1 MRNFL
6 AKFGAAATAS
16 PVPVTPS
23 CASAARITDSS
34 GGIAVKA
41 EADSGETVGGA
52 VKEEAVA
59 ETGQSSNSGTSG
71 TGCLATRN
79 CNTSAAISYT
89 RGRTSTKL
97 DGASQCIDLCTSES
111 EGESE
116 RKSSSTTNLVK
127 QGSGSGAG
135 GISRGIGM
143 KRSHTVAGGEVGGW
157 SCQACTYL
165 HHGARSELYLQCA
178 LCGSSRS

>member
-6 AKFGAAATAS
+6 AKFGAAAAAS
-16 PVPVTPS
+16 PVPVAPS
-23 CASAARITDSS
+23 SASAARITNSG

-41 EADSGETVGGA
+41 EANSGETVGGA
-52 VKEEAVA
+52 IKEEAVA

-71 TGCLATRN
+71 TGCSATRSSS
-79 CNTSAAISYT
+79 TSAVLSCT
-89 RGRTSTKL
+89 LRRTSTGL
-97 DGASQCIDLCTSES
+97 NEANQCIDLCTSES
-111 EGESE
+111 EGEPE

-135 GISRGIGM
+135 GISKGIGM
-143 KRSHTVAGGEVGGW
+143 KRSHTVAGGEVRGW
-157 SCQACTYL
+157 SCQVCTYL

>member
-6 AKFGAAATAS
+6 AKFGVASTAS

-23 CASAARITDSS
+23 CASAARITDSG
-34 GGIAVKA
+34 GGIAVEA
-41 EADSGETVGGA
+41 EADTGETVCGA

-59 ETGQSSNSGTSG
+59 ETGQSSNSAASG
-71 TGCLATRN
+71 TGCWATR
-79 CNTSAAISYT
+79 SSSMRAAVSST
-89 RGRTSTKL
+89 TCLTSTVL
-97 DGASQCIDLCTSES
+97 NEESQCIDLCTSES
-111 EGESE
+111 EGEPE

-135 GISRGIGM
+135 GISKGIGM
-143 KRSHTVAGGEVGGW
+143 KRSHTVAGGEVRGW
-157 SCQACTYL
+157 SCQVCTYL

>member
-1 MRNFL
+1 
-6 AKFGAAATAS
+6 
-16 PVPVTPS
+16 
-23 CASAARITDSS
+23 
-34 GGIAVKA
+34 
-41 EADSGETVGGA
+41 

-71 TGCLATRN
+71 TGWLATRSSS
-79 CNTSAAISYT
+79 TSAIVSGTKGRIST
-89 RGRTSTKL
+89 EL

-111 EGESE
+111 EGEPE
-116 RKSSSTTNLVK
+116 RKSSSCSNPA
-127 QGSGSGAG
+127 GHGSGAG
-135 GISRGIGM
+135 SGDIRREIGM
-143 KRSHTVAGGEVGGW
+143 KRSHSVAGGEVGGW